1 MPTPDDLAKLASKL
15 YTGNQSIGAYQG
27 NDGGRWDQDAAT
39 ALGFPSSGFYLWSN
53 EEYKYN
59 DYYDGYYVYI
69 RTFTS
74 VTESTFGV
82 RYDSGIQ
89 AVCLGD

>member
-1 MPTPDDLAKLASKL
+1 MPTAGDLAKLASQL
-15 YTGNQSIGAYQG
+15 YKGNPSIGAKEYKRDIQ
-27 NDGGRWDQDAAT
+27 WDQDAAT
-39 ALGFPSSGFYLWSN
+39 ALGFTSSGFYLWSN

-82 RYDSGIQ
+82 RGLGGIQ